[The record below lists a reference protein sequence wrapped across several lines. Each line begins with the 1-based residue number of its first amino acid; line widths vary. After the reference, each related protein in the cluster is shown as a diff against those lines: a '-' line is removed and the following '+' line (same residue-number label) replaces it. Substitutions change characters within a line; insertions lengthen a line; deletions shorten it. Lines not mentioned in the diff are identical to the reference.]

1 MKWYIMFHL
10 NYLLLHY
17 ETKDGVKVEN
27 SKVTKKSC
35 LDLLHT
41 SIAISTDKANK

>member
-10 NYLLLHY
+10 NYLLLQY
-17 ETKDGVKVEN
+17 ETKDGVNVEN

-35 LDLLHT
+35 LDLHSGNL
-41 SIAISTDKANK
+41 AFY